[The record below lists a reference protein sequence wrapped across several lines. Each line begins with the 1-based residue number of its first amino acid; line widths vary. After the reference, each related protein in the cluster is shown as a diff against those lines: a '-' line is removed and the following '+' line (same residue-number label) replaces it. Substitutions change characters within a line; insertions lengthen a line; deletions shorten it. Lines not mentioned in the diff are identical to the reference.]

1 MEELSNAAQKLQLES
16 EENQDDSVQPPIEP
30 QTLTQCEADIT
41 EKDSKR
47 SEVSNRQTDG
57 QSRDLHG
64 TVRRRDSYG
73 IQRILISSDYNT
85 VNAQDEA
92 SKTALHVA
100 VQENCLQV
108 RYLMGST
115 GSKHNRYHWRI
126 QAGGGGRGAPGTR
139 DQFLSI

>member
-1 MEELSNAAQKLQLES
+1 MEELSNAARKLQLES
-16 EENQDDSVQPPIEP
+16 QESHDDGVQPSIEP
-30 QTLTQCEADIT
+30 QILTQCEADIT
-41 EKDSKR
+41 EKGSKR

-64 TVRRRDSYG
+64 AVRRRDSYG
-73 IQRILISSDYNT
+73 IQKILISNDGNT

-108 RYLMGST
+108 RHLIRSA
-115 GSKHNRYHWRI
+115 GSKHNRY
-126 QAGGGGRGAPGTR
+126 
-139 DQFLSI
+139 LN

>member
-16 EENQDDSVQPPIEP
+16 EQNHDDGVQPPIEP
-30 QTLTQCEADIT
+30 QTLTQCEVDIT

-47 SEVSNRQTDG
+47 SEVSNRQTNG

-64 TVRRRDSYG
+64 AVRQRDSYG
-73 IQRILISSDYNT
+73 IQKILISSDGNT
-85 VNAQDEA
+85 VNAKDEA

-108 RYLMGST
+108 GYVIRSA
-115 GSKHNRYHWRI
+115 GSKHNRYVN
-126 QAGGGGRGAPGTR
+126 
-139 DQFLSI
+139 

>member
-16 EENQDDSVQPPIEP
+16 EENQDDGVQPPKES
-30 QTLTQCEADIT
+30 QNLTQCETDIT
-41 EKDSKR
+41 EKGSKR
-47 SEVSNRQTDG
+47 SEANNRETDG

-64 TVRRRDSYG
+64 AVRRRDSYG

-85 VNAQDEA
+85 VNAKDEA

-108 RYLMGST
+108 RYLITVADPGFPD
-115 GSKHNRYHWRI
+115 
-126 QAGGGGRGAPGTR
+126 GGGGGNP
-139 DQFLSI
+139 